1 MKLYVKIYFSPEGAS
16 PLEIIRILKENG
28 FMAVFGQF
36 DFVKEFDSEQ
46 DYNDNVTRLYAVLK
60 GTGVMFR
67 INTKID

>member
-1 MKLYVKIYFSPEGAS
+1 MKLYVKIYFSPEGES

-46 DYNDNVTRLYAVLK
+46 DYNDSVTRLYAVLK